1 MLPVGQRKA
10 EAEAEEKSE
19 AGCNRLTTDGR
30 TPFQFYKNDFSQNS
44 FLKIHFFNHMM
55 EKSLLLLIQNFLS

>member
-30 TPFQFYKNDFSQNS
+30 TPFRFY
-44 FLKIHFFNHMM
+44 
-55 EKSLLLLIQNFLS
+55 